1 MDINKLVNT
10 IGVVIAGLL
19 IVWFINAT
27 KRDDKRNKKN
37 KK

>member
-10 IGVVIAGLL
+10 IGVIIAGLL

-27 KRDDKRNKKN
+27 KRDNNRNKKN